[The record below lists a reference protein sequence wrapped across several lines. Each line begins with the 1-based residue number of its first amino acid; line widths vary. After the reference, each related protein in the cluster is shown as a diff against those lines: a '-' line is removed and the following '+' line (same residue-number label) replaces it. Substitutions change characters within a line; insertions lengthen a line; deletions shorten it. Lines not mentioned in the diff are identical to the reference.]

1 MNILKYCLWV
11 ASFFV
16 SSLLLAT
23 NDPSIQIKETSE
35 GVLEILYSDSQ
46 NIEQEILAY
55 LSKDYNLDI
64 IIRRTLG
71 RNWKKID
78 PAHQNKI
85 LGLIKRLVLRAYIDG
100 MNGKNKPDIKYSNT
114 LYLSNKRA
122 EVPTLVNFSGNSI
135 TLTYRVGLVSDHWEI
150 FDIVVENISIV
161 LTYRNQFDA
170 FFANNNSEALIEK
183 LETLL
188 TNENLGKSLPI

>member
-55 LSKDYNLDI
+55 LSKNYNLDI

-78 PAHQNKI
+78 SAHQNKI
-85 LGLIKRLVLRAYIDG
+85 VGLIKRLVLRAYIDG
-100 MNGKNKPDIKYSNT
+100 MNGKNKPDINYSET

-170 FFANNNSEALIEK
+170 FFANKNSEALIEK

>member
-1 MNILKYCLWV
+1 
-11 ASFFV
+11 
-16 SSLLLAT
+16 LAT
-23 NDPSIQIKETSE
+23 TDPSIQIKETSE

-55 LSKDYNLDI
+55 LSKNYNLDI

-78 PAHQNKI
+78 SAHQNKI
-85 LGLIKRLVLRAYIDG
+85 VGLIKRLVLRAYIDG
-100 MNGKNKPDIKYSNT
+100 MNGKNKPDINYSDT
-114 LYLSNKRA
+114 LYLSKKRA

-135 TLTYRVGLVSDHWEI
+135 TLTYRVGLISDHWEI

>member
-23 NDPSIQIKETSE
+23 TDPSIQIKETSE

-55 LSKDYNLDI
+55 LSKNYNLDI

-78 PAHQNKI
+78 SAHQNKI
-85 LGLIKRLVLRAYIDG
+85 VGLIKRLVLRAYIDG
-100 MNGKNKPDIKYSNT
+100 MNGKNKPDINYSET

>member
-1 MNILKYCLWV
+1 MNIFKYCLWV

-46 NIEQEILAY
+46 NIEQKILAY

-78 PAHQNKI
+78 SAHQNKI
-85 LGLIKRLVLRAYIDG
+85 VGLIKRLVLRAYIDG
-100 MNGKNKPDIKYSNT
+100 MNGKNKPDINYSDT
-114 LYLSNKRA
+114 LYLSKKRA

-135 TLTYRVGLVSDHWEI
+135 TLTYRVGLISDHWEI

>member
-1 MNILKYCLWV
+1 MKIFTYCLW
-11 ASFFV
+11 ASAFFV

-23 NDPSIQIKETSE
+23 TDPSIKIKKSSE
-35 GVLEILYSDSQ
+35 GVLEILYSDSE

-71 RNWKKID
+71 RNWNKID

-85 LGLIKRLVLRAYIDG
+85 VSLIKRLVLRAYIDG
-100 MNGKNKPDIKYSNT
+100 MNGKNKPDIEYSEI
-114 LYLSNKRA
+114 LYLSDKRA
-122 EVPTLVNFSGNSI
+122 EVPTFVNFSDNSI
-135 TLTYRVGLVSDHWEI
+135 ALTYRVGLVSGHWEI

-170 FFANNNSEALIEK
+170 FFAKNNSEALIEK

>member
-16 SSLLLAT
+16 SSLVLAT
-23 NDPSIQIKETSE
+23 TDPSIQIKETSE

-55 LSKDYNLDI
+55 LSKNYNLDI

-78 PAHQNKI
+78 SAHQNKI
-85 LGLIKRLVLRAYIDG
+85 VGLIKRLVLRAYIDG
-100 MNGKNKPDIKYSNT
+100 MNGKNKPDINYSET

>member
-23 NDPSIQIKETSE
+23 DPSIQIKETSE

-55 LSKDYNLDI
+55 LSKNYNLDI

-78 PAHQNKI
+78 SAHQNKI
-85 LGLIKRLVLRAYIDG
+85 VGLIKRLVLRAYIDG
-100 MNGKNKPDIKYSNT
+100 MNGKNKPDINYSET

>member
-23 NDPSIQIKETSE
+23 TDPSIQIKETSE

-55 LSKDYNLDI
+55 LSKNYNLDI

-78 PAHQNKI
+78 SAHQNKI
-85 LGLIKRLVLRAYIDG
+85 VGLIKRLVLRAYIDG
-100 MNGKNKPDIKYSNT
+100 MNGKNKPDINYSDT
-114 LYLSNKRA
+114 LYLSKKRA

-135 TLTYRVGLVSDHWEI
+135 TLTYRVGLISDHWEI

>member
-16 SSLLLAT
+16 SRLLLAT

-55 LSKDYNLDI
+55 LSKNYNLDI

-78 PAHQNKI
+78 SAHQNKI
-85 LGLIKRLVLRAYIDG
+85 VGLIKRLVLRAYIDG

>member
-100 MNGKNKPDIKYSNT
+100 MNGKNKPDIKYSET

-170 FFANNNSEALIEK
+170 FFANNNSHALIKK

-188 TNENLGKSLPI
+188 TNENLGRSLPI

>member
-23 NDPSIQIKETSE
+23 IDPSIQIKETSE

-55 LSKDYNLDI
+55 LSKNYNLDI

-78 PAHQNKI
+78 SAHQNKI
-85 LGLIKRLVLRAYIDG
+85 VGLIKRLVLRAYIDG
-100 MNGKNKPDIKYSNT
+100 MNGKNKPDINYSET
-114 LYLSNKRA
+114 LYLSKKRA

-135 TLTYRVGLVSDHWEI
+135 TLTYRVGLISDHWEI

>member
-1 MNILKYCLWV
+1 MNIFKYCLWV

-55 LSKDYNLDI
+55 LSKNYNLDI

-78 PAHQNKI
+78 SAHQNKI
-85 LGLIKRLVLRAYIDG
+85 VGLIKRLVLRAYIDG

>member
-16 SSLLLAT
+16 SSLLLAI

-78 PAHQNKI
+78 SAHQNKI
-85 LGLIKRLVLRAYIDG
+85 VGLIKRLVLRAYIDG
-100 MNGKNKPDIKYSNT
+100 MNGKNKPDIKYSDT
-114 LYLSNKRA
+114 LYLSSKRA

>member
-78 PAHQNKI
+78 SAHQNKI
-85 LGLIKRLVLRAYIDG
+85 VGLIKRLVLRAYIDG

>member
-78 PAHQNKI
+78 SAHQNKI
-85 LGLIKRLVLRAYIDG
+85 VGLIKRLVLRAYIDG
-100 MNGKNKPDIKYSNT
+100 MNGKNKPDINYSDT
-114 LYLSNKRA
+114 LYLSKKRA

-135 TLTYRVGLVSDHWEI
+135 TLTYRVGLISDHWEI

>member
-35 GVLEILYSDSQ
+35 GLLEILYSDSQ

-78 PAHQNKI
+78 SAHQNKI
-85 LGLIKRLVLRAYIDG
+85 VGLIKRLVLRAYIDG
-100 MNGKNKPDIKYSNT
+100 MNGKNKPDIKYSDT
-114 LYLSNKRA
+114 LYLSSKRA